1 MNQQNNEELR
11 GWRRLTQEI
20 IFEADTFWGKTF
32 DVALIIAIVL
42 SVIIV
47 SLESVTTIRNR
58 FGEWLIILEWI
69 FTILFTIEYFARVA
83 SVLKPHKY
91 IFSFYGIVDLLS
103 ILPTYLSIFIA
114 GAQSLLVIRTLRL
127 IRIFRIFKLVHFI
140 GEAKQLVVALK
151 SSSRKIIVFL
161 VAVLSLTVIMGTVMY
176 LVEGEENGFTSI
188 PVSIYWAIV
197 TLTTVGYG
205 DIAPSTVMGQ
215 SIAAFVMIMGYG
227 ILAVPTGIVSVELA
241 KTNQDMPVSTQSC
254 PSCAAEGHDFDAIY
268 CKKCGC
274 KL

>member
-1 MNQQNNEELR
+1 MNKNETELSK
-11 GWRRLTQEI
+11 WRSKIHEV

-32 DVALIIAIVL
+32 DVALILIIIF

-47 SLESVTTIRNR
+47 CLESVTSIRIKY
-58 FGEWLIILEWI
+58 GETLKILEWI
-69 FTILFTIEYFARVA
+69 FTFLFSLEYFARII
-83 SVLKPHKY
+83 SVRRPSRY
-91 IFSFYGIVDLLS
+91 ILSFFGIVDLLS
-103 ILPTYLSIFIA
+103 ILPTYLSFFVA

-127 IRIFRIFKLVHFI
+127 VRIFRIFKLVHFI
-140 GEAKQLVVALK
+140 GEAKQLITALK
-151 SSSRKIIVFL
+151 ASSRKITVFL
-161 VAVLSLTVIMGTVMY
+161 VTVVCITVIMGTIMY
-176 LVEGEENGFTSI
+176 MVEGEENGFTSI

-215 SIAAFVMIMGYG
+215 TIAAFIMIMGYG

-241 KTNQDMPVSTQSC
+241 KTNSDLQVSTQAC
-254 PSCAAEGHDFDAIY
+254 PSCSAEGHDYDAIF
-268 CKKCGC
+268 CNRCGS